1 MSPRIVLFF
10 KFGLVSCYPTVQV
23 FSSPKHYSRRL
34 KKVVM
39 SPRWDCVGLTTY
51 IDIYIIGT
59 YNIYIPLE
67 SVLMQHCLLKIVHLV
82 LACQLPKT
90 HALQQTV
97 CHCMHTPGQ
106 PATGTSRRGNAWL
119 RLRAMRTPGSPVCT
133 TTAVV
138 THTAVVT

>member
-10 KFGLVSCYPTVQV
+10 KFGLVSCYPTVRV
-23 FSSPKHYSRRL
+23 FSSPKHYGRRL

-39 SPRWDCVGLTTY
+39 SPRWDYVGLTTY
-51 IDIYIIGT
+51 IDIYIIG
-59 YNIYIPLE
+59 IYIPLD
-67 SVLMQHCLLKIVHLV
+67 SVLMQRCLLKIV

-97 CHCMHTPGQ
+97 CHRMYTSGQ

-133 TTAVV
+133 TTAAVV